1 MDPAVLERY
10 DGSIVIS
17 GISGRFPSALSTKE
31 LTEKLLNG
39 EELTSETGT
48 RWNNKLLPDRFGYLH
63 CLDKFDANFFG
74 LTPRQANQT
83 DPQMRLLLE
92 AVFEAMVDAGTPLD
106 LQSL

>member
-1 MDPAVLERY
+1 MSDQVTVDPTVLERY

-17 GISGRFPSALSTKE
+17 GISGRFPSAVTTKE

-39 EELTSETGT
+39 EELTSETKT
-48 RWNNKLLPDRFGYLH
+48 RWVTDTLPDRFGFLH

-74 LTPRQANQT
+74 LTARQAHQT

-92 AVFEAMVDAGTPLD
+92 AAFEALIDAG
-106 LQSL
+106 